1 MSAIVIG
8 LDASG
13 WIVGVG
19 VECIEM
25 GADLLYRREVLDH
38 RSSALKD
45 STLHCPWIAWEFFS
59 ITATALFKV

>member
-19 VECIEM
+19 MECIEM
-25 GADLLYRREVLDH
+25 RADLFHRREVLDH
-38 RSSALKD
+38 RSSALED
-45 STLHCPWIAWEFFS
+45 STLHCPRIAWEFIS
-59 ITATALFKV
+59 VAATALFEV